1 MGAAV
6 QPWQDRSRLR
16 LRWTRADQG
25 TPPLII
31 SRTDECEQGLPL
43 QVVAITK
50 NIATINPKY
59 HFMVQSSRRVDA
71 KVGLNE
77 PCAVQCN
84 WVREIE
90 QHRVIRTLGY
100 LDDDMLELIIDTVNN
115 LLDDPDFDDWQ

>member
-1 MGAAV
+1 MDKGGPRNA
-6 QPWQDRSRLR
+6 
-16 LRWTRADQG
+16 
-25 TPPLII
+25 PLII